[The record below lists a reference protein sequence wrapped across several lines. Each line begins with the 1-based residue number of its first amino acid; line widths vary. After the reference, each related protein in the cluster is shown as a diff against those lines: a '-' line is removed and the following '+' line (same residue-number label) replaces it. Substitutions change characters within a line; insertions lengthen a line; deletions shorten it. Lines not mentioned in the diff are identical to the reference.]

1 MPKVVDHEERRAE
14 IADGVWRVIRRDGYA
29 ALSVRTVA
37 AETGRS
43 VGAVRHYFEGQ
54 DALVAFAMQTLAD
67 RVGERVRRLG
77 ADATDLPGLVR
88 LLETVLPL
96 DAARRAESE
105 VWLALTMAA
114 RTDESLGAVWR
125 QVHTRLRGLMES
137 CVLTVQQ
144 VYGVDLDVAT
154 ETTRLHA
161 LTDGLAL
168 HGTLEPRLGA
178 RRIRAALTAH
188 LQQLAGSPA
197 AAVDD

>member
-14 IADGVWRVIRRDGYA
+14 VADAVWRVIRRDGYG

-43 VGAVRHYFEGQ
+43 VGAVRHYFDSQ

-67 RVGERVRRLG
+67 RVAERVQRLG
-77 ADATDLPGLVR
+77 AEATDLLGLER
-88 LLETVLPL
+88 LLQTVLPL
-96 DAARRAESE
+96 DPARRAESE

-114 RTDESLGAVWR
+114 RTDERLGAVWR
-125 QVHTRLRGLMES
+125 DVHTRLRGLMES
-137 CVLTVQQ
+137 CVLMVQQ

-168 HGTLEPRLGA
+168 HGTFEPRL
-178 RRIRAALTAH
+178 RPRQIRAALAAH
-188 LQQLAGSPA
+188 LQDLAGVA
-197 AAVDD
+197 D